1 VLTRLA
7 DAAGLTP
14 EDVKHHAWEF
24 GERLTQQRREL
35 ERAIDDGVR
44 RATAQFKIPSRDELD
59 AIREAFVARLEDHLF
74 ERMPGAPQHVH
85 EAVARALA
93 TEAEAARVDPLLV
106 LAMIEVESGYD
117 SGATSHAG
125 ARGLMQLLPATM
137 QREAEALGLCGASPD
152 DPVANVRAGVRY
164 LRRCLDAYRGQLDL
178 ALMAYN
184 SGPNRVL
191 EFLEDGEVPDW
202 ALVYP
207 RRVEAEQRRIR
218 KAFGEEAPARVATAD
233 RPRAR

>member
-1 VLTRLA
+1 MP
-7 DAAGLTP
+7 AAS
-14 EDVKHHAWEF
+14 
-24 GERLTQQRREL
+24 QQ
-35 ERAIDDGVR
+35 
-44 RATAQFKIPSRDELD
+44 
-59 AIREAFVARLEDHLF
+59 
-74 ERMPGAPQHVH
+74 VH
-85 EAVARALA
+85 EGVARALA
-93 TEAEAARVDPLLV
+93 AEAEAVDVDPLLA
-106 LAMIEVESGYD
+106 LAMIEVESGFD
-117 SGATSHAG
+117 PSAASHAG

-137 QREAEALGLCGASPD
+137 QRELEALGLGDASPE
-152 DPVANVRAGVRY
+152 DPVANVRAGIRY
-164 LRRCLDAYRGQLDL
+164 LRRCLDAYPGHLDL